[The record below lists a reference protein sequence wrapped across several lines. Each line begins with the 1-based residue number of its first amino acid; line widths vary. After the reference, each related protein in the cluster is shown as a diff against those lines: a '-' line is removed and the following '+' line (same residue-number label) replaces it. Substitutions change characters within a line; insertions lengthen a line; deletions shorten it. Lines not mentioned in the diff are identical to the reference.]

1 MEKQIYGNITN
12 TARTQFQFDRIYPN
26 KREMNECKDSDG
38 IYHGRYVLIEY
49 GEDPARN
56 ATRLIERNGKFF
68 YYDFP
73 TVQVIPYGTLEDPAT
88 IAPGRL
94 CYVVK
99 DNTYIFYETYNNKAQ
114 PFKEAYRYNYNP
126 ATESINY
133 NTNWSI
139 DKDKY
144 GRGYDSTVWQKVY
157 IDNKEEYIMVAELNT
172 VVPNFTM
179 TLDAPGEIPEAPH
192 LEEESNLNYNLHM
205 PAQWDFRVK
214 QVPENGNSDEKAIQ
228 VVKYDK
234 NGNLLSPYKENEI
247 SADIFYNKDSFNPF
261 YYDKVNIPEKAEDQV
276 LYAPGKYY
284 YKVYN
289 VWGLRREEQE
299 EDIVDFDGITEF
311 KKEINSS
318 GAGEGKTQFYNESDI
333 ENLETVELKKTTE
346 INWSYSEEDP
356 YYRISYRKYALDI
369 ENDSPVINRQ
379 YYKQTY
385 ENSLL
390 IYTPITFTDNEPY
403 KIDTYYY
410 LEEGYIADEETDTFK
425 EDAVYYEKIGEKYQ
439 PIDLVYKP
447 EYEKETYY
455 TFCNQYYVKDYSTTR
470 DPKKTYYA
478 NIGDTEPVE
487 FTVKYE
493 PGVYY
498 YLKEEGTY
506 EEDPVYVIDL
516 NAEFTPGR
524 IYYNKTIPVLK
535 EGEDKISILPTGQSG
550 RLYNTHIEG
559 QAAEAAK
566 DIQEISI
573 NFPSIGRMMFKI
585 WNLVYGKQRR
595 ELIYG
600 SPVYDPE
607 MYDNEGNPLYEV
619 GFGELNNLVA
629 IINQVNDLIGHNMI
643 KIANEGSIT
652 FNEGNILVDTKNLE
666 YLTVDNAENFI
677 YWIEDENLF
686 YRIKI
691 NKIGEKDYSYIL
703 IPMNSVGTGIDTV
716 YQTLLEIQKA
726 LGTNENEDTASIN
739 SLKGA
744 LLKLKDIIEE
754 QSKSIEFVEYDE
766 SLTMLRTKQW
776 KHIDGTKLT
785 RQWNKKYILATDAVQ
800 LYSKYE
806 KYFTKKEF
814 TLYQKTLLSKE
825 EVNENNYLNYF
836 VLSNDGFYQSSKGT
850 SFSNDIDYYNIVIL
864 DGTLDGLG
872 KVKEVEI
879 DNILVNVLPYYQAA
893 NAEGQLEDYQ
903 VDNIFEDVIEYI
915 LYDIGHA
922 EPAASINDADNKK
935 YNLLKE
941 ENNRSVLSELNVNAK
956 GHVYGKGASYILPQA
971 IVSATTPTN
980 VPIGTLWYD
989 TSTNS

>member
-38 IYHGRYVLIEY
+38 VYHGRYVLIEY

-56 ATRLIERNGKFF
+56 ATRLTERNGKFF

-73 TVQVIPYGTLEDPAT
+73 TVQVIPYGTLEEPAT

-94 CYVVK
+94 CYTVK
-99 DNTYIFYETYNNKAQ
+99 NNTYIFYETYNNKVQ
-114 PFKEAYRYNYNP
+114 PFKEVYRYNYNP

-157 IDNKEEYIMVAELNT
+157 INNKEEYIMVAELNT

-179 TLDAPGEIPEAPH
+179 TLDAPGEMPEAPH

-228 VVKYDK
+228 VVKYDE
-234 NGNLLSPYKENEI
+234 NGSLLSPYKENEI

-261 YYDKVNIPEKAEDQV
+261 YYDKVNIPENAENQI
-276 LYAPGKYY
+276 LYTSGKYY
-284 YKVYN
+284 YKVDR
-289 VWGLRREEQE
+289 VWVLRREEQE
-299 EDIVDFDGITEF
+299 EDIVGFDGITEF

-318 GAGEGKTQFYNESDI
+318 GVGKEKIQFYNESDI
-333 ENLETVELKKTTE
+333 GNLETVELKKTTE
-346 INWSYSEEDP
+346 INWSYSKENP
-356 YYRISYRKYALDI
+356 YYRVSYKKYALDV
-369 ENDSPVINRQ
+369 ENSTPFPGRQ

-390 IYTPITFTDNEPY
+390 VYTPIKTFTEAEPY

-410 LEEGYIADEETDTFK
+410 LEEGYISDEETDTFRK
-425 EDAVYYEKIGEKYQ
+425 DAVYYKKIENEYQ
-439 PIDLVYKP
+439 QIDLVYKP

-455 TFCNQYYVKDYSTTR
+455 TFYEQYYVKDYSATR

-478 NIGDTEPVE
+478 NIGDTKPVE
-487 FTVKYE
+487 FTVIYE

-506 EEDPVYVIDL
+506 EKDPVYVIDL
-516 NAEFTPGR
+516 NPEFTPGR
-524 IYYNKTIPVLK
+524 TYYNKTIPVLK

-559 QAAEAAK
+559 QAAKAAK

-607 MYDNEGNPLYEV
+607 MYDNGGNPLYEV
-619 GFGELNNLVA
+619 GFGELNSLVA

-652 FNEGNILVDTKNLE
+652 FNEGNILVDGNNLE
-666 YLTVDNAENFI
+666 YLNVNNAENFI
-677 YWIEDENLF
+677 YWIETENLF
-686 YRIKI
+686 YRIRI
-691 NKIGEKDYSYIL
+691 NKIDGNYSHIL
-703 IPMNSVGTGIDTV
+703 IPMNSIGTGIDTI

-726 LGTNENEDTASIN
+726 LGTNEDGNNATESI
-739 SLKGA
+739 KYY
-744 LLKLKDIIEE
+744 LLKLKTITEE
-754 QSKSIEFVEYDE
+754 QDHSIEFVEYDE
-766 SLTMLRTKQW
+766 SLTMLKTKQW
-776 KHIDGTKLT
+776 KHINGTKLI
-785 RQWNKKYILATDAVQ
+785 RQWDQKYISAAKAIED
-800 LYSKYE
+800 YSKYK

-814 TLYQKTLLSKE
+814 TLYQKTLLLKE

-836 VLSNDGFYQSSKGT
+836 VLSDDGFYQSSKGT
-850 SFSNDIDYYNIVIL
+850 SFSNNIDYYNITVL
-864 DGTLDGLG
+864 GGTLDGFG
-872 KVKEVEI
+872 GAGI
-879 DNILVNVLPYYQAA
+879 DNILVNVLPYYQVA
-893 NAEGQLEDYQ
+893 NIEGQLEDYQ
-903 VDNIFEDVIEYI
+903 VDNIFEDIIEYT

-922 EPAASINDADNKK
+922 NPVASIKDNKQ

-941 ENNRSVLSELNVNAK
+941 KNNYSVLSELNVNAK
-956 GHVYGKGASYILPQA
+956 GHVYGDGNTHILPQA
-971 IVSATTPTN
+971 IVVENETALEALS
-980 VPIGTLWYD
+980 VPIGTFAYVK
-989 TSTNS
+989 N

>member
-38 IYHGRYVLIEY
+38 VYHGRYVLIEY

-56 ATRLIERNGKFF
+56 ATRLTERNGKFF

-73 TVQVIPYGTLEDPAT
+73 TVQVIPYGTLENPAT
-88 IAPGRL
+88 IASGRL

-99 DNTYIFYETYNNKAQ
+99 DNTYIFYETYNNEAQ
-114 PFKEAYRYNYNP
+114 PFKEAYKYNYNP

-133 NTNWSI
+133 NINWSI

-179 TLDAPGEIPEAPH
+179 TLDAPGELPEAPH

-214 QVPENGNSDEKAIQ
+214 QVSENGNSDEKAIQ
-228 VVKYDK
+228 VVKYDE

-261 YYDKVNIPEKAEDQV
+261 YYDKVNIPENAEDQI
-276 LYAPGKYY
+276 LYASGKYY
-284 YKVYN
+284 YKIYN
-289 VWGLRREEQE
+289 VWGLRKEERE
-299 EDIVDFDGITEF
+299 EDIPNFNSIAEF
-311 KKEINSS
+311 KKEINPS
-318 GAGEGKTQFYNESDI
+318 GVEKEKTQFYNESDI
-333 ENLETVELKKTTE
+333 GNLETVELKKTTE
-346 INWSYSEEDP
+346 INWSYSKENP
-356 YYRISYRKYALDI
+356 YYRVSYRKYALDT
-369 ENDSPVINRQ
+369 ENDTPVAGRQ

-390 IYTPITFTDNEPY
+390 VYNPITFTDAEPY
-403 KIDTYYY
+403 KKDTYYF
-410 LEEGYIADEETDTFK
+410 LEESYIPDEETDTFK
-425 EDAVYYEKIGEKYQ
+425 EDTVYYEKIGENEYRQ
-439 PIDLVYKP
+439 IDLGYKP
-447 EYEKETYY
+447 EYEKEIYY
-455 TFCNQYYVKDYSTTR
+455 TFYDQYYVKDYSATR

-478 NIGDTEPVE
+478 NIGDENPVE
-487 FTVKYE
+487 FTVIYE

-506 EEDPVYVIDL
+506 EEDPVYIIDL

-524 IYYNKTIPVLK
+524 TYYNKTIPVLR

-600 SPVYDPE
+600 SPAYDPE

-619 GFGELNNLVA
+619 GFGELNSLVA

-643 KIANEGSIT
+643 KITNEGSIT
-652 FNEGNILVDTKNLE
+652 FNENNILVDGNNLE
-666 YLTVDNAENFI
+666 YLTIDNAENFI

-703 IPMNSVGTGIDTV
+703 IPMNSIGTGIDTV

-726 LGTNENEDTASIN
+726 LGTNENKNTASID

-744 LLKLKDIIEE
+744 LLRLKDIIEE
-754 QSKSIEFVEYDE
+754 QSKSIEFVEHDE
-766 SLTMLRTKQW
+766 SLTILKIKQW
-776 KHIDGTKLT
+776 KHIDGTKLI
-785 RQWNKKYILATDAVQ
+785 RQWDKKYILATNAIQ
-800 LYSKYE
+800 LYSKYQE
-806 KYFTKKEF
+806 YFTEKEF
-814 TLYQKTLLSKE
+814 ILYQKTLLAKE

-836 VLSNDGFYQSSKGT
+836 ILSQDDGFYKPSSQP
-850 SFSNDIDYYNIVIL
+850 FSNDINYYNIVIL
-864 DGTLDGLG
+864 NETLNNFSGED
-872 KVKEVEI
+872 E
-879 DNILVNVLPYYQAA
+879 NILINVLPYYQII
-893 NAEGQLEDYQ
+893 NTEGQLEDYPI
-903 VDNIFEDVIEYI
+903 DNIFEDVIEYM

-922 EPAASINDADNKK
+922 NPVASINDEDNKQ

-941 ENNRSVLSELNVNAK
+941 ENNYSVLSELNVNAK
-956 GHVYGKGASYILPQA
+956 GHVYGYGNTHILPQA
-971 IVSATTPTN
+971 IIVENNTALEALN
-980 VPIGTLWYD
+980 VPIGTFAYVK
-989 TSTNS
+989 N

>member
-38 IYHGRYVLIEY
+38 VYHGRYVLIEY

-73 TVQVIPYGTLEDPAT
+73 TIQVIPYGTLENPAT

-114 PFKEAYRYNYNP
+114 PFKEAYKYNYNP

-179 TLDAPGEIPEAPH
+179 TLDAPGELLEAPH

-228 VVKYDK
+228 VIKYDE
-234 NGNLLSPYKENEI
+234 NGKLLSPYKENEI

-261 YYDKVNIPEKAEDQV
+261 YYDKVNIPKNAEDQV
-276 LYAPGKYY
+276 LYTSGKYY

-289 VWGLRREEQE
+289 VWGLRREESE
-299 EDIVDFDGITEF
+299 EDIANFDSIPVF
-311 KKEINSS
+311 KKEKASS
-318 GAGEGKTQFYNESDI
+318 GDGEEKTQFYNDI
-333 ENLETVELKKTTE
+333 ENLDTIELKKTTE
-346 INWSYSEEDP
+346 INWSYSKENP
-356 YYRISYRKYALDI
+356 YYRVAYRKYTLDI
-369 ENDSPVINRQ
+369 ENDIPAAGRQ

-390 IYTPITFTDNEPY
+390 VYSPITFTKAEPY
-403 KIDTYYY
+403 KKDTYYF
-410 LEEGYIADEETDTFK
+410 LEEKHIPDEETDTFK
-425 EDAVYYEKIGEKYQ
+425 EDTVYYEKIGENEYRQ
-439 PIDLVYKP
+439 IDLVYKP

-455 TFCNQYYVKDYSTTR
+455 TFYKEYYVKDYSATK

-478 NIGDTEPVE
+478 NIGDEDPVE
-487 FTVKYE
+487 FTVIYE

-516 NAEFTPGR
+516 NAEFTSGR
-524 IYYNKTIPVLK
+524 TYYNKTIPVLR

-600 SPVYDPE
+600 SPAYDPE
-607 MYDNEGNPLYEV
+607 MYDSEGNPLYEI
-619 GFGELNNLVA
+619 GFGELNSLVA

-643 KIANEGSIT
+643 KITNEGSIT

-691 NKIGEKDYSYIL
+691 NKIGEKDYSYTL
-703 IPMNSVGTGIDTV
+703 IPMNSIGTGIDTV

-726 LGTNENEDTASIN
+726 LGTNENENTASIN

-744 LLKLKDIIEE
+744 LLKLKDIIEG

-766 SLTMLRTKQW
+766 SLTMLKTKQW
-776 KHIDGTKLT
+776 KHIDGTKLI
-785 RQWNKKYILATDAVQ
+785 RQWDKKYVLATDAVQ

-806 KYFTKKEF
+806 KYFTRKEF
-814 TLYQKTLLSKE
+814 TLYQKALLSKE

-836 VLSNDGFYQSSKGT
+836 VLSDDGFYQSPKEA
-850 SFSNDIDYYNIVIL
+850 SFSNDIDYYNITVL
-864 DGTLDGLG
+864 GGTLDGFG
-872 KVKEVEI
+872 GAGI

-903 VDNIFEDVIEYI
+903 VNNIFEDVIEYI

-922 EPAASINDADNKK
+922 DPVASTNNADNKK

-956 GHVYGKGASYILPQA
+956 GHVYGDGNTHILPQA
-971 IVSATTPTN
+971 IIVENETALKALS
-980 VPIGTLWYD
+980 VPIGTFAYVK
-989 TSTNS
+989 N